1 MGFWVKKHPI
11 ILLNNKEYELIFLE
25 QRINMDLLTDFDYE

>member
-11 ILLNNKEYELIFLE
+11 ILLNNKEYELIFF
-25 QRINMDLLTDFDYE
+25 RTKNKYGFINRL